1 MKWHYDNSRPIYSQI
16 VEQIERG
23 IVTGIFPPGSGM
35 PSVRML
41 AVEAE
46 VNPNTMQKAL
56 AELET
61 KGLLHTQRTAG
72 RTVTEDSGMI
82 QKLKKKLA
90 EDHIDAFFTGM
101 ANLGI
106 DRGEA
111 IGMLKEAAAG
121 ARGTGR
127 PAPNQ
132 TQEVV

>member
-1 MKWHYDNSRPIYSQI
+1 MRWHYDNSRPIYSQI

-23 IVTGIFPPGSGM
+23 IVAGIFPPGSGM

-56 AELET
+56 AELEN

-90 EDHIDAFFTGM
+90 EDHIHAFFTGM

-106 DRGEA
+106 SSGEA
-111 IGMLKEAAAG
+111 IAMLKEAA
-121 ARGTGR
+121 GR
-127 PAPNQ
+127 PAQ
-132 TQEVV
+132 KQAKEVV